1 MDPVARLQARL
12 GPALEANRPGS
23 GVSHVVII
31 LPSYSV
37 SESIL
42 SHYGDRIA
50 SLEHR
55 YLNAVLMAAR
65 IPDCEAIFVSTK
77 RPDDVAI
84 EAVLDLVPPSLRS
97 EVVSRFYLHEV
108 DDGSIEAAPSLDA
121 ITLGAFAFGFG
132 RNTAAPAGIEREF
145 LDRKR
150 PDIAQQIKCL
160 RGARCRPA
168 GAVTR
173 HLIVGKCGR
182 ECHRGSETTATRG
195 LRRGCI
201 GHGPRHA
208 A

>member
-65 IPDCEAIFVSTK
+65 IPECEAIFVSTK

-97 EVVSRFYLHEV
+97 EVVSRFHLHEV
-108 DDGSIEAAPSLDA
+108 DDGTPRSVAAKLVDRPDLRDA
-121 ITLGAFAFGFG
+121 I
-132 RNTAAPAGIEREF
+132 RRQIAG
-145 LDRKR
+145 
-150 PDIAQQIKCL
+150 
-160 RGARCRPA
+160 RPA
-168 GAVTR
+168 PRSARRRPKPPRHDPIKPGNRSRPEVTR
-173 HLIVGKCGR
+173 T
-182 ECHRGSETTATRG
+182 E
-195 LRRGCI
+195 
-201 GHGPRHA
+201 
-208 A
+208 